1 MGTTGCSVSEHIEQI
16 KQSEG
21 GYIPPIPSET
31 LEVVPVDDGEYAVA
45 LNPKENIRLD
55 LINTAVDHMTRFG
68 LGLRAE
74 EAFARSLLKAV
85 MPLNVDAWGLI
96 SGIKY
101 LNDDN
106 SIINALKLSE
116 FDYLRWGEEDD
127 RPVGEGIDPDEA
139 TIENVSIMVERSCR
153 FFDVC
158 VPNLPDVGFMTFDT
172 LWDLSTSEVRPT
184 EEQTLQLLIKW
195 REGLRWIH
203 AGWFR
208 NIRYLGIYNP
218 RLSEAYRINVNDIS
232 QDAIDAVDQY
242 ILGCSD
248 Q

>member
-1 MGTTGCSVSEHIEQI
+1 MSITECSVSEHIEQI
-16 KQSEG
+16 KQSED
-21 GYIPPIPSET
+21 GYIPLRIF
-31 LEVVPVDDGEYAVA
+31 EVVPVDDDNEYTAV
-45 LNPKENIRLD
+45 LNPKENVRPD

-68 LGLRAE
+68 LGLR
-74 EAFARSLLKAV
+74 AV

-106 SIINALKLSE
+106 SIISALRLSE
-116 FDYLRWGEEDD
+116 FDHLRWGEEDD

-153 FFDVC
+153 FFGVC

-172 LWDLSTSEVRPT
+172 LWDLSTSEVCPAK
-184 EEQTLQLLIKW
+184 EQTLRLLIEW
-195 REGLRWIH
+195 REGLRGDN

-208 NIRYLGIYNP
+208 NIRYLGICNP
-218 RLSEAYRINVNDIS
+218 RLNEAYRVKVDDIS
-232 QDAIDAVDQY
+232 QDVIDAVDRY
-242 ILGCSD
+242 MLVCSE
-248 Q
+248 